1 MPRWAVVAI
10 RQRRP
15 VIVTCLASAGGGDVD
30 RMDLLGHSTPSARH
44 SQNIAARPEVAI
56 VVFDSTV
63 RNEEAQAVYMEA
75 TASQT
80 DEGIERL
87 SAASVAAGGEAW
99 TADEVT
105 GAAKHRL
112 YRADVKRCW
121 MLGAEEE
128 RVEVKL

>member
-1 MPRWAVVAI
+1 MLWVSSP
-10 RQRRP
+10 
-15 VIVTCLASAGGGDVD
+15 D
-30 RMDLLGHSTPSARH
+30 ARH
-44 SQNIAARPEVAI
+44 SRNLAERPDVAI

-63 RNEEAQAVYMEA
+63 PNEDAQAVYMEA
-75 TASQT
+75 TASRT